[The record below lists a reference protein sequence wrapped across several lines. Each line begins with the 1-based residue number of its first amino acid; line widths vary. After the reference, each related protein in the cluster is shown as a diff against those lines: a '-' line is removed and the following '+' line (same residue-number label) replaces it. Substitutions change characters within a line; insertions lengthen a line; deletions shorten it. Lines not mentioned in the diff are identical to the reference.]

1 MLRFYFEVAR
11 TAFRRQL
18 IYRWANLAGLLTN
31 AFFGIV
37 SSSVVLA
44 LYQARHTAGGYDL
57 HESLRYLW
65 LAQSLVMVVLPFS
78 WPDLML
84 TIRTGEVVSDLSKP
98 CDFCW
103 YWFSREIGR
112 DAYYLL
118 YRAIPTYAIGM
129 LFFSIGLPSSWGQW
143 GAFVAVLILGA
154 VLGIAFRFLC
164 NISAFWL
171 LEARPINTLVQNMA
185 LFFTG
190 LFIPLPF
197 FPAWLRTFSEWLPSN
212 GLMNL
217 PVQVFVGKASGAAL
231 LFEIA
236 RQALWLVAL
245 VAAARLLT
253 RAATRRVVSQ
263 GG

>member
-18 IYRWANLAGLLTN
+18 IYRWANLAGMMAN

-37 SSSVVLA
+37 SSSVVIA
-44 LYQARHTAGGYDL
+44 LFQVRHTAGGYGL

-65 LAQSLVMVVLPFS
+65 LAQSLVMVILPFN

-103 YWFSREIGR
+103 YWFSREVGR
-112 DAYYLL
+112 DIYYLL
-118 YRAIPTYAIGM
+118 FRAIPTYAIGM
-129 LFFSIGLPSSWGQW
+129 LLFGIGLPTNWEQW
-143 GAFVAVLILGA
+143 SAYIVVLILGA

-164 NISAFWL
+164 NIAAFWL
-171 LEARPINTLVQNMA
+171 LEARPINTLVQNLA

-190 LFIPLPF
+190 LFLPLPF
-197 FPAWLRTFSEWLPSN
+197 FPTWLRTFSEWLPSN
-212 GLMNL
+212 GLMNV
-217 PVQVFVGKASGAAL
+217 PAQVFVGKLSGETL
-231 LFEIA
+231 IFEIV

-245 VAAARLLT
+245 VMLARLLT
-253 RAATRRVVSQ
+253 QAATRRVVSQ

>member
-1 MLRFYFEVAR
+1 MFRFYFEVAR

-31 AFFGIV
+31 AFFGII
-37 SSSVVLA
+37 SSSVILA
-44 LYQARHTAGGYDL
+44 LFQARHTAGGYDL

-65 LAQSLVMVVLPFS
+65 LAQSLVMVVLPFN

-129 LFFSIGLPSSWGQW
+129 LLFGIGLPSSWGQW
-143 GAFVAVLILGA
+143 GAFTTTLILGA
-154 VLGIAFRFLC
+154 TLGIAFRFLC
-164 NISAFWL
+164 NITAFWL
-171 LEARPINTLVQNMA
+171 LEARPINTLVQNLA

-197 FPAWLRTFSEWLPSN
+197 FPAWLRTFAEWLPSN
-212 GLMNL
+212 GLVNV
-217 PVQVFVGKASGAAL
+217 PVQVFVGKPNGAAL
-231 LFEIA
+231 LFELV

-245 VAAARLLT
+245 VAAARALT